1 MIGLSL
7 KPTLVVIPE
16 SKLTQMIME
25 LIFNIKSIEGKS
37 KEGVHLF
44 AWRSI
49 YEHDWNIPDWLSP

>member
-1 MIGLSL
+1 
-7 KPTLVVIPE
+7 
-16 SKLTQMIME
+16 MIME